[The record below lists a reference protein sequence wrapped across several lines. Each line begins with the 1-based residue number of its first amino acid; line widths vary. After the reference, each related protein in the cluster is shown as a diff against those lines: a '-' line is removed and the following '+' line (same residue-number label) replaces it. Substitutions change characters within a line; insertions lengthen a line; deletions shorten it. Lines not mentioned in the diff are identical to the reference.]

1 MLLIVTLN
9 LIHKICV
16 NVDNTF
22 YLHVNI
28 RGKMWQVAVG
38 TDYIKNNVLVV
49 KYTPV
54 SLENYDNKFYQYKN
68 LA

>member
-1 MLLIVTLN
+1 
-9 LIHKICV
+9 
-16 NVDNTF
+16 
-22 YLHVNI
+22 
-28 RGKMWQVAVG
+28 MWQVVVG